1 MLGLT
6 RVGTAPHWFSFG
18 LFCIGVLLLGR
29 YLIQAVRT
37 TEPLIDVPLFRRD
50 TFTSAWTT
58 LALASI
64 VFYGGLF
71 LIPLHYQQN
80 AGTTALI
87 AGLLLAVQSLG
98 AFGSRSLAPT
108 LTTRW
113 GTRT

>member
-18 LFCIGVLLLGR
+18 LFCIGVLLLGG
-29 YLIQAVRT
+29 IQAVRT
-37 TEPLIDVPLFRRD
+37 TEPLIDVRLFRRG

-80 AGTTALI
+80 AGTSALI

-108 LTTRW
+108 LTTR
-113 GTRT
+113 